1 MQVVSIIKFNHFFRP
16 ETAVI
21 MALTSRQTP
30 LLLIDDLHVTGIL
43 RERFDYILYDY
54 KMHIFCEINAI
65 KIEAV
70 MK

>member
-43 RERFDYILYDY
+43 RERFDYIYILY
-54 KMHIFCEINAI
+54 N
-65 KIEAV
+65 
-70 MK
+70 